1 MVSDHKSTG
10 HDDIL
15 AFTQVQDTCT
25 TQLHVPHSYMYHTD
39 TYTTEIYL
47 NILRHISQEVCAVKL
62 RWNGVVVIAY
72 CHDSSVPTNSNS
84 EM

>member
-25 TQLHVPHSYMYHTD
+25 TQLHVPHSYIYHTD
-39 TYTTEIYL
+39 
-47 NILRHISQEVCAVKL
+47 ISQYIEAYKS
-62 RWNGVVVIAY
+62 RGVRGEIEMEWSG
-72 CHDSSVPTNSNS
+72 CHCMLPSSVPSNSNS